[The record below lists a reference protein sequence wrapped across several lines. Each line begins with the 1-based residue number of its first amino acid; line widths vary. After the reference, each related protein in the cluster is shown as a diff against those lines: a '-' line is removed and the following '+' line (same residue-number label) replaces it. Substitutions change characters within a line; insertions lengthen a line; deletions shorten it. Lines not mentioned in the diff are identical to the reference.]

1 MYVFGIIQHNLEKAL
16 MEMYVFGISIQC
28 DVRGIVGIARGHGW
42 SLCWWLVVVERE
54 EARLKERR
62 GGPTD

>member
-1 MYVFGIIQHNLEKAL
+1 

-42 SLCWWLVVVERE
+42 SLCWLLVVVERE
-54 EARLKERR
+54 EARLKEGR